1 MKRVF
6 SMLEEKRKNIFEL
19 MKKLQNK
26 QHEETHE
33 IISKIEK
40 GVNFNDFHKS
50 HSNKNLK
57 DVYI

>member
-1 MKRVF
+1 
-6 SMLEEKRKNIFEL
+6 MLEEKRKNIFEL